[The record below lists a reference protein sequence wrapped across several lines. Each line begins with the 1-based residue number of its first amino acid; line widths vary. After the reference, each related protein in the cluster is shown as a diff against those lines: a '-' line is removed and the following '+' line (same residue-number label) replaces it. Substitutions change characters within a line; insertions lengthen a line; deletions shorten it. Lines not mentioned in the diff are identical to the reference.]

1 MRKVLI
7 FLLPD
12 RQQRC
17 STAAFLLVARVV
29 FALLLASHGL
39 QKLEGFEQMSGGF
52 PDPLGLGSGLSLL
65 LVIFGEL
72 VCSLALV
79 VGVLSR
85 LVLLPMIFTMCVA
98 FFMAHGGSM
107 AEGELAFVYLV
118 VFVLLLFAGPGRF
131 SVDGWLAKKLGG
143 QAAN

>member
-1 MRKVLI
+1 MRKVLR

-52 PDPLGLGSGLSLL
+52 PDPLGLGHLRRVGL
-65 LVIFGEL
+65 LVGFG
-72 VCSLALV
+72 
-79 VGVLSR
+79 SR
-85 LVLLPMIFTMCVA
+85 CA
-98 FFMAHGGSM
+98 
-107 AEGELAFVYLV
+107 
-118 VFVLLLFAGPGRF
+118 
-131 SVDGWLAKKLGG
+131 
-143 QAAN
+143 Q

>member
-98 FFMAHGGSM
+98 FFMVAQWPR
-107 AEGELAFVYLV
+107 ANW
-118 VFVLLLFAGPGRF
+118 LLFTLWCSSCCF
-131 SVDGWLAKKLGG
+131 LQV
-143 QAAN
+143 QAVSP

>member
-1 MRKVLI
+1 MRKVLR

-52 PDPLGLGSGLSLL
+52 PDPLGL
-65 LVIFGEL
+65 
-72 VCSLALV
+72 CSLALV

-118 VFVLLLFAGPGRF
+118 VFVLLFFAGPGRF

>member
-1 MRKVLI
+1 MRKVLR

-39 QKLEGFEQMSGGF
+39 QKLEGFGQMSGGF

-65 LVIFGEL
+65 LAIFGEL

-85 LVLLPMIFTMCVA
+85 LVLLPMIFTMCVVPFSWLMVA
-98 FFMAHGGSM
+98 QWPRANW
-107 AEGELAFVYLV
+107 
-118 VFVLLLFAGPGRF
+118 LLFTLWCSSCCF
-131 SVDGWLAKKLGG
+131 LQV
-143 QAAN
+143 QAASP

>member
-1 MRKVLI
+1 MRKVLR

-39 QKLEGFEQMSGGF
+39 QKLEGFGQMSGGF

-65 LVIFGEL
+65 LAIFGEL

-85 LVLLPMIFTMCVA
+85 LVLLPMIFTMCVVPFSWLMVA
-98 FFMAHGGSM
+98 QWPRANWLLFTLWCSSCCF
-107 AEGELAFVYLV
+107 LQVLV
-118 VFVLLLFAGPGRF
+118 VSP
-131 SVDGWLAKKLGG
+131 
-143 QAAN
+143 

>member
-1 MRKVLI
+1 MRKVLR

-52 PDPLGLGSGLSLL
+52 PDPLGLGR
-65 LVIFGEL
+65 
-72 VCSLALV
+72 ANW
-79 VGVLSR
+79 
-85 LVLLPMIFTMCVA
+85 
-98 FFMAHGGSM
+98 
-107 AEGELAFVYLV
+107 
-118 VFVLLLFAGPGRF
+118 LLFTLWCSFCCFLQVQVVSP
-131 SVDGWLAKKLGG
+131 
-143 QAAN
+143 

>member
-1 MRKVLI
+1 MNKVLK

-12 RQQRC
+12 AQQRC

-52 PDPLGLGSGLSLL
+52 PDPLGLGSALSLSL
-65 LVIFGEL
+65 AIFGEL

-79 VGVLSR
+79 VGVLSK
-85 LVLLPMIFTMCVA
+85 LALLPMIFTMCGLL
-98 FFMAHGGSM
+98 HGSWWIDS
-107 AEGELAFVYLV
+107 
-118 VFVLLLFAGPGRF
+118 PGRAGF
-131 SVDGWLAKKLGG
+131 RLPRGVRSAVFCRPRPFLRRRMAC
-143 QAAN
+143 QEAE

>member
-1 MRKVLI
+1 MRKVLR

-65 LVIFGEL
+65 LAIFGAL

-85 LVLLPMIFTMCVA
+85 LVFSWLMVAQWPRASWLSFTLWCSSCCFLQV
-98 FFMAHGGSM
+98 
-107 AEGELAFVYLV
+107 
-118 VFVLLLFAGPGRF
+118 
-131 SVDGWLAKKLGG
+131 
-143 QAAN
+143 QAASP